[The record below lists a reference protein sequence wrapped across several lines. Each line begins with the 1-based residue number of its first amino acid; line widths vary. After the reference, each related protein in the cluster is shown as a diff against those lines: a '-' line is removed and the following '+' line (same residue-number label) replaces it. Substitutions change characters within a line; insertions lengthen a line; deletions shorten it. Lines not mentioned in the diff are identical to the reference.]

1 MKKSIILML
10 VIFLS
15 TLIINSQDRYP
26 KPFKFNY
33 KVESNQRTNAVLDTN
48 DLIQTKFHLGTQWYG
63 HPRMLQALKMTVN
76 HGTKEGSEIIA
87 NPNPDTFKMK
97 YIWEN
102 KLADHSRAF
111 QYEPTLL
118 IPYTERGNFI
128 TKPNDKNRSIFG
140 FSHILGTILPPSES
154 ENENYDRLILFK
166 DSSYVNSVVLKD
178 SWINN
183 KNEYIFCS
191 QLNSTSL
198 LFSREHNA
206 PEYF

>member
-1 MKKSIILML
+1 MKKSLILML

-76 HGTKEGSEIIA
+76 HGTQEGNGIIA
-87 NPNPDTFKMK
+87 NPNSDTFKMK

-102 KLADHSRAF
+102 KLADHSRAY
-111 QYEPTLL
+111 QYEPTLY
-118 IPYTERGNFI
+118 IPYNKRGNFI

-183 KNEYIFCS
+183 KYEYIFCF
-191 QLNSTSL
+191 QLNSKKL
-198 LFSREHNA
+198 VFSREQEKPRNL
-206 PEYF
+206 